1 VRPLAE
7 KGAKAAR
14 VARAEAEAV
23 KEGRE
28 ERVVEVAVKEKARA
42 AKAAVVRVRAERE
55 EGATDRRRQSLSP
68 RSFCTHSTFQA

>member
-28 ERVVEVAVKEKARA
+28 ERVVEVVVKER

-68 RSFCTHSTFQA
+68 RNSFTRSTFQA

>member
-28 ERVVEVAVKEKARA
+28 ERVVEVVVKER